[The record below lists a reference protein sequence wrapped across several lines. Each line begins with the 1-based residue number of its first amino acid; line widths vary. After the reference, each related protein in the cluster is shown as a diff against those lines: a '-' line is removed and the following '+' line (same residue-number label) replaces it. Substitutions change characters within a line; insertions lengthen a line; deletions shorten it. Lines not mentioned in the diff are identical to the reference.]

1 MDKSGRQQPPSV
13 TDTLP
18 QQSPPPYPLVEQ
30 QVKQLSPDEARQQLT
45 EAISGS
51 NEVLA
56 QATTILNLFPDTLTV
71 DRAKLTVTK
80 RSFWRAGEVVSS
92 RIEDLLS
99 VTATVG
105 PIFGDIKIT
114 SRVMSTDKP
123 YEIRHFW
130 REDALRLKRIIH
142 GYIIALQRGIDCS
155 SLPTSELAVMLDK
168 LGEDTH
174 A

>member
-1 MDKSGRQQPPSV
+1 MAYQPDKPS
-13 TDTLP
+13 TAQAAPSEPLTP
-18 QQSPPPYPLVEQ
+18 QQVQP
-30 QVKQLSPDEARQQLT
+30 LSPDEARQQLT
-45 EAISGS
+45 DAISGS

-56 QATTILNLFPDTLTV
+56 RATTVLSIFPDTLAV

-80 RSFWRAGEVVSS
+80 RSFWRSGEVVSS

-105 PIFGDIKIT
+105 PIFGNIKIT
-114 SRVMSTDKP
+114 SRIMSPDKP

-130 REDALRLKRIIH
+130 RDDALRLKRVIH

-155 SLPTSELAVMLDK
+155 SLPTNELAVMLDK
-168 LGEDTH
+168 LGEDIH
-174 A
+174 S